1 MTCYD
6 LCIPKL
12 RHLSKLAMTKV
23 KDIQAAIKSLSPQE
37 FTDLRQWIS
46 DLDWDNWEQE
56 IEQDSEQGKLDFLIE
71 EALAEKAQNQLGQ
84 L

>member
-1 MTCYD
+1 
-6 LCIPKL
+6 
-12 RHLSKLAMTKV
+12 MTKV
-23 KDIQAAIKSLSPQE
+23 EEIQAAIQSLSPQE

-46 DLDWDNWEQE
+46 NLDWDNWEQE
-56 IEQDSEQGKLDFLIE
+56 IKQDSEQGKLDFLIE

>member
-6 LCIPKL
+6 LFRSKL
-12 RHLSKLAMTKV
+12 RHLSKLTMTKV
-23 KDIQAAIKSLSPQE
+23 EEIQAAIQSLSPQE

-46 DLDWDNWEQE
+46 NLDWDNWEQE
-56 IEQDSEQGKLDFLIE
+56 IEQDSEQGTLDFLIE